1 MNKVAHEQGSHMKS
15 SSQSSLLTQQ
25 RFLPYFIT
33 QFLGAFNDNIFK
45 NVLLLFVAFA
55 SVDTLPISSN
65 LFINLAAGLF
75 ILPFF
80 LFSALAGVLA
90 DKYEKSWFIRKVK
103 LLEILI
109 MSLGAIGF
117 IYESYGI
124 LLLLLFLMGT
134 QSAFFGPVKYALLPQ
149 QLEPKELVSGNALVE
164 TGTFLAIL
172 IGTLGAG
179 LIASHESAKIVAAVC
194 IVLFAVMGYGA
205 SCFIPNAPSNAPDMK
220 IKWRPIALTRQTLK
234 IAKKDRP
241 TFQALMAI
249 SWFWFLGA
257 AYLTQ
262 FPNFTKI
269 HLNGTESAVA
279 FLLALF
285 SVGIAIGSL
294 ACDKLS
300 NHRIEIGIVPMGSF
314 GISLFGLLMALAV
327 PENLPQFESFN
338 QFVGHSELWP
348 LFAYLLLLGISGG
361 IFIVPLYA
369 LMQFRA
375 EPNERAQVIAGLN
388 IYNSLFMVGS
398 AVLGIVCLSL
408 LELNI
413 VELFILLAAMNTL
426 VVLYLVY
433 QVPIYAFRF
442 FTWVVTHTMY
452 RVKHKNLH
460 HLPEKGGA
468 LIICNH
474 VSYMDA
480 LLLSA
485 VCPRLIRFVMEEDY
499 AKLPPIRRFL
509 KRAGVIPISATNRRS
524 IRNAFNEV
532 EQALHDGH
540 IVCIF
545 PEGRLTS
552 DGEIGEFMRGM
563 ELIIKRSP
571 VPVIPMAL
579 KGLWGSYFSRFKGR
593 ACKGL
598 PTRFWTK
605 LEIEAGDAIDPKQA
619 SCEVLRQKVIE
630 IRGDFR

>member
-1 MNKVAHEQGSHMKS
+1 MNN
-15 SSQSSLLTQQ
+15 SSQSSLLTQK

-103 LLEILI
+103 LLEVVI

-149 QLEPKELVSGNALVE
+149 QLETKELVSGNALVE

-179 LIASHESAKIVAAVC
+179 IIASEESAKLVAAIC
-194 IVLFAVMGYGA
+194 IVSFAVLGYVS
-205 SCFIPNAPSNAPDMK
+205 SCFIPEAPSNAPDLK
-220 IKWRPIALTRQTLK
+220 VKWQPIKLTKATLA

-241 TFQALMAI
+241 TFQALMSI

-257 AYLTQ
+257 TYLTQ
-262 FPNFTKI
+262 FPNFTKL
-269 HLNGTESAVA
+269 HLNGTESSVA
-279 FLLALF
+279 FLMALF

-300 NHRIEIGIVPMGSF
+300 NHRIEIGIVPMGSL
-314 GISLFGLLMALAV
+314 GISIFGFLMATSI
-327 PENLPQFESFN
+327 PESLPEFGSFQ
-338 QFVGHSELWP
+338 QFVTYSELRP

-361 IFIVPLYA
+361 IFIVPLYS
-369 LMQFRA
+369 LMQLRA
-375 EPNERAQVIAGLN
+375 KPDERAQVIAGLN

-398 AVLGIVCLSL
+398 AVMGIICLSV
-408 LELNI
+408 LELSI
-413 VELFILLAAMNTL
+413 PQLFVLLALLNTF
-426 VVLYLVY
+426 VMLYLFY

-460 HLPEKGGA
+460 NLPESGGA
-468 LIICNH
+468 LIVCNH

-499 AKLPPIRRFL
+499 AKLPPLRRFL
-509 KRAGVIPISATNRRS
+509 KRAGVIPISSTNRRS

-532 EQALHDGH
+532 EQALHEGH

-545 PEGRLTS
+545 PEGKLTS
-552 DGEIGEFMRGM
+552 DGEVAEFMRGM
-563 ELIIKRSP
+563 ELIIRRSP

-579 KGLWGSYFSRFKGR
+579 KGLWGSYFSRYKGR

-605 LEIEAGDAIDPKQA
+605 LEIETGEPISPADA
-619 SCEVLRQKVIE
+619 SCETLRQAVADL
-630 IRGDFR
+630 RGSQR

>member
-1 MNKVAHEQGSHMKS
+1 MNND
-15 SSQSSLLTQQ
+15 SQSSLLTQK

-103 LLEILI
+103 LLEVVI

-117 IYESYGI
+117 IYESYAI

-149 QLEPKELVSGNALVE
+149 QLESKELVSGNALVE

-179 LIASHESAKIVAAVC
+179 IIASEENSKLIAAVC
-194 IVLFAVMGYGA
+194 IVTFAVLGYLA
-205 SCFIPNAPSNAPDMK
+205 SYFIPEAPSNAPDLK
-220 IKWRPIALTRQTLK
+220 VKWQPISLTRQTLA

-257 AYLTQ
+257 TYLTQ
-262 FPNFTKI
+262 FPNFTKVY
-269 HLNGTESAVA
+269 LNGTESAVA

-300 NHRIEIGIVPMGSF
+300 NHRIEIGIVPMGSL
-314 GISLFGLLMALAV
+314 GISIFGFLMAVSIPDA
-327 PENLPQFESFN
+327 LPDFDSFKS
-338 QFVGHSELWP
+338 FVSYSELWP
-348 LFAYLLLLGISGG
+348 LFAYLLLLGMSGG
-361 IFIVPLYA
+361 IFIVPLYS

-375 EPNERAQVIAGLN
+375 KPTERAQVIAGLN

-398 AVLGIVCLSL
+398 AVLGIVFLSVL
-408 LELNI
+408 QLSI
-413 VELFILLAAMNTL
+413 PQLFALLAVFNTL
-426 VVLYLVY
+426 VMVALFY

-460 HLPEKGGA
+460 NLPEKGGA
-468 LIICNH
+468 LIVCNH

-499 AKLPPIRRFL
+499 AKLPPLRRFL
-509 KRAGVIPISATNRRS
+509 KRAGVIPISATNRSS
-524 IRNAFNEV
+524 IRNAFKEV
-532 EQALHDGH
+532 ERALHEGH

-545 PEGRLTS
+545 PEGKLTS
-552 DGEIGEFMRGM
+552 DGEVAEFMRGM
-563 ELIIKRSP
+563 ELIIRRSP

-579 KGLWGSYFSRFKGR
+579 KGLWGSYFSRFKGS

-598 PTRFWTK
+598 PNRFWTK
-605 LEIEAGDAIDPKQA
+605 IEIEAGRPILPKDT
-619 SCEVLRQKVIE
+619 SCETLRQSVAE
-630 IRGDFR
+630 LRGPLR

>member
-1 MNKVAHEQGSHMKS
+1 MNN
-15 SSQSSLLTQQ
+15 SSQSSLLTQK

-103 LLEILI
+103 LLEVVI

-149 QLEPKELVSGNALVE
+149 QLETKELVSGNALVE

-179 LIASHESAKIVAAVC
+179 IIASEESAKLVAAIC
-194 IVLFAVMGYGA
+194 IVSFAVLGYVS
-205 SCFIPNAPSNAPDMK
+205 SCFIPKAPSNAPDLK
-220 IKWRPIALTRQTLK
+220 VKWQPIKLTQATLA
-234 IAKKDRP
+234 IAKKDHP
-241 TFQALMAI
+241 TFQALMSI

-257 AYLTQ
+257 TYLTQ
-262 FPNFTKI
+262 FPNFTKL
-269 HLNGTESAVA
+269 HLNGTESSVA

-300 NHRIEIGIVPMGSF
+300 NHRIEIGIVPMGSL
-314 GISLFGLLMALAV
+314 GISLFGLLMATSIPDSL
-327 PENLPQFESFN
+327 PEFSSFQ
-338 QFVGHSELWP
+338 QFVTYSELWP

-361 IFIVPLYA
+361 IFIVPLYS
-369 LMQFRA
+369 LMQLRA
-375 EPNERAQVIAGLN
+375 KPDERAQVIAGLN

-398 AVLGIVCLSL
+398 AVMGIVCLSV
-408 LELNI
+408 LELSI
-413 VELFILLAAMNTL
+413 PQLFILLALLNTF
-426 VVLYLVY
+426 VMLYLFY

-460 HLPEKGGA
+460 NLPEDGGA
-468 LIICNH
+468 LIVCNH

-499 AKLPPIRRFL
+499 AKLPPLRRFL
-509 KRAGVIPISATNRRS
+509 KRAGVIPISSTNRRS

-532 EQALHDGH
+532 EQALHEGH

-545 PEGRLTS
+545 PEGKLTS
-552 DGEIGEFMRGM
+552 DGEVAEFMRGM
-563 ELIIKRSP
+563 ELIIRRSP

-579 KGLWGSYFSRFKGR
+579 KGLWGSYFSRYKGR

-605 LEIEAGDAIDPKQA
+605 LEIEAGEPISPADA
-619 SCEVLRQKVIE
+619 SCETLRQAVADL
-630 IRGDFR
+630 RGSQR

>member
-1 MNKVAHEQGSHMKS
+1 MNN
-15 SSQSSLLTQQ
+15 SSQSSLLTQK

-103 LLEILI
+103 LLEVVI

-149 QLEPKELVSGNALVE
+149 QLETKELVSGNALVE

-179 LIASHESAKIVAAVC
+179 IIASEEGAKLIAAVC
-194 IVLFAVMGYGA
+194 IVSFAVLGYIS
-205 SCFIPNAPSNAPDMK
+205 SCFIPHAPSNAPDLK
-220 IKWRPIALTRQTLK
+220 VKWQPVKLTRATLA

-241 TFQALMAI
+241 TFQALMSI

-262 FPNFTKI
+262 FPNFTKL
-269 HLNGTESAVA
+269 HLNGTESSVA

-300 NHRIEIGIVPMGSF
+300 NHRIEIGIVPMGSL
-314 GISLFGLLMALAV
+314 GISIFGLLMAISI
-327 PENLPQFESFN
+327 PESLPDFSSFH
-338 QFVGHSELWP
+338 QFVTYSELWS

-361 IFIVPLYA
+361 IFIVPLYS
-369 LMQFRA
+369 LMQLRA
-375 EPNERAQVIAGLN
+375 KPDERAQVIAGLN

-398 AVLGIVCLSL
+398 AVLGIVCLSV
-408 LELNI
+408 LELSI
-413 VELFILLAAMNTL
+413 PQLFILLAVGNTL
-426 VVLYLVY
+426 VMLYLFY

-468 LIICNH
+468 LIVCNH

-499 AKLPPIRRFL
+499 TKLPPIRRFL
-509 KRAGVIPISATNRRS
+509 KRAGVIPISATNRNS
-524 IRNAFNEV
+524 IRNAFKEV
-532 EQALHDGH
+532 ERALHEGH

-545 PEGRLTS
+545 PEGKLTS
-552 DGEIGEFMRGM
+552 DGEVAEFMRGM

-579 KGLWGSYFSRFKGR
+579 KGLWGSYFSRYKGR

-605 LEIEAGDAIDPKQA
+605 LEIEAGEPISPKEA
-619 SCEVLRQKVIE
+619 SCETLRQSVSDL
-630 IRGDFR
+630 RGSLR

>member
-1 MNKVAHEQGSHMKS
+1 MNN
-15 SSQSSLLTQQ
+15 SSQSSLLTQK

-90 DKYEKSWFIRKVK
+90 DKYEKSWFIRKIK
-103 LLEILI
+103 LIEVVI

-149 QLEPKELVSGNALVE
+149 QLETKELVSGNALVE

-179 LIASHESAKIVAAVC
+179 IIASEESAKLIAA
-194 IVLFAVMGYGA
+194 ISIILFAILGYVS
-205 SCFIPNAPSNAPDMK
+205 SCFIPEAPSNAPSLK
-220 IKWRPIALTRQTLK
+220 VNWQPVKLTRSTLA

-241 TFQALMAI
+241 TFQALMSI

-262 FPNFTKI
+262 FPNFTKL
-269 HLNGTESAVA
+269 HLNGTESSVA

-300 NHRIEIGIVPMGSF
+300 NHRIEIGIVPMGSL
-314 GISLFGLLMALAV
+314 GISIFGLLMAISI
-327 PENLPQFESFN
+327 PESLPDFNSFN
-338 QFVGHSELWP
+338 QFVTYSELWP

-361 IFIVPLYA
+361 IFIVPLYS
-369 LMQFRA
+369 LMQLRA
-375 EPNERAQVIAGLN
+375 KPDERAQVIAGLN

-398 AVLGIVCLSL
+398 AVLGIVCLSVL
-408 LELNI
+408 DLSI
-413 VELFILLAAMNTL
+413 PQLFILLAVGNTL
-426 VVLYLVY
+426 VMFSLFY

-442 FTWVVTHTMY
+442 FTWIVTHTMY

-468 LIICNH
+468 LIVCNH

-499 AKLPPIRRFL
+499 TKLPPIRRFL
-509 KRAGVIPISATNRRS
+509 KRAGVIPISATNRNS
-524 IRNAFNEV
+524 IRNAFKEV
-532 EQALHDGH
+532 ERALHVGH

-545 PEGRLTS
+545 PEGKLTS
-552 DGEIGEFMRGM
+552 DGEVAEFMRGM

-579 KGLWGSYFSRFKGR
+579 KGLWGSYFSRYKGR

-605 LEIEAGDAIDPKQA
+605 LEIEAGEPISPKEA
-619 SCEVLRQKVIE
+619 SCETLRQSVSDL
-630 IRGDFR
+630 RGSLR

>member
-1 MNKVAHEQGSHMKS
+1 MNN
-15 SSQSSLLTQQ
+15 SSQSSLLTQK

-103 LLEILI
+103 LLEVVI

-149 QLEPKELVSGNALVE
+149 QLETKELVSGNALVE

-179 LIASHESAKIVAAVC
+179 IIASEEGAKLIAAVC
-194 IVLFAVMGYGA
+194 IVSFAVLGYVS
-205 SCFIPNAPSNAPDMK
+205 SCFIPHAPSNAPDLK
-220 IKWRPIALTRQTLK
+220 VKWQPVKLTRATLA

-241 TFQALMAI
+241 TFQALMSI

-262 FPNFTKI
+262 FPNFTKL
-269 HLNGTESAVA
+269 HLNGTESSVA

-300 NHRIEIGIVPMGSF
+300 NHRIEIGIVPMGSL
-314 GISLFGLLMALAV
+314 GISIFGLLMAISI
-327 PENLPQFESFN
+327 PESLPDFSSFH
-338 QFVGHSELWP
+338 QFVTYSELWS

-361 IFIVPLYA
+361 IFIVPLYS
-369 LMQFRA
+369 LMQLRA
-375 EPNERAQVIAGLN
+375 KPNERAQVIAGLN

-398 AVLGIVCLSL
+398 AVLGIVCLSV
-408 LELNI
+408 LELSI
-413 VELFILLAAMNTL
+413 PQLFILLAVGNTL
-426 VVLYLVY
+426 VMLYLFY

-468 LIICNH
+468 LIVCNH

-499 AKLPPIRRFL
+499 TKLPPIRRFL
-509 KRAGVIPISATNRRS
+509 KRAGVIPISATNRNS
-524 IRNAFNEV
+524 IRNAFKEV
-532 EQALHDGH
+532 ERALHEGH

-545 PEGRLTS
+545 PEGKLTS
-552 DGEIGEFMRGM
+552 DGEVAEFMRGM

-579 KGLWGSYFSRFKGR
+579 KGLWGSYFSRYKGR

-605 LEIEAGDAIDPKQA
+605 LEIEAGEPISPKEA
-619 SCEVLRQKVIE
+619 SCETLRQSVSDL
-630 IRGDFR
+630 RGSLR

>member
-1 MNKVAHEQGSHMKS
+1 MNN
-15 SSQSSLLTQQ
+15 SSQSSLLTQK

-103 LLEILI
+103 LLEVVI

-149 QLEPKELVSGNALVE
+149 QLETKELVSGNALVE

-179 LIASHESAKIVAAVC
+179 IIASEESAKLVAAIC
-194 IVLFAVMGYGA
+194 IVSFAVLGYVS
-205 SCFIPNAPSNAPDMK
+205 SCFIPEAPSNAPDLK
-220 IKWRPIALTRQTLK
+220 VKWQPIKLTKATLT

-241 TFQALMAI
+241 TFQALMSI

-257 AYLTQ
+257 TYLTQ
-262 FPNFTKI
+262 FPNFTKL
-269 HLNGTESAVA
+269 HLNGTESSVA

-300 NHRIEIGIVPMGSF
+300 NHRIEIGIVPMGSL
-314 GISLFGLLMALAV
+314 GISIFGLLMATSI
-327 PENLPQFESFN
+327 PESLPEFGSFQ
-338 QFVGHSELWP
+338 QFVTHSELWP

-361 IFIVPLYA
+361 IFIVPLYS
-369 LMQFRA
+369 LMQLRA
-375 EPNERAQVIAGLN
+375 KPDERAQVIAGLN

-398 AVLGIVCLSL
+398 AVMGIVCLSV
-408 LELNI
+408 LELSI
-413 VELFILLAAMNTL
+413 PQLFILLALLNTF
-426 VVLYLVY
+426 VMLYLFY

-460 HLPEKGGA
+460 NLPENGGA
-468 LIICNH
+468 LIVCNH

-499 AKLPPIRRFL
+499 AKLPPLRRFL
-509 KRAGVIPISATNRRS
+509 KRAGVIPISSTNRRS

-532 EQALHDGH
+532 EQALHEGH

-545 PEGRLTS
+545 PEGKLTS
-552 DGEIGEFMRGM
+552 DGEVAEFMRGM
-563 ELIIKRSP
+563 ELIIRRSP

-579 KGLWGSYFSRFKGR
+579 KGLWGSYFSRYKGR

-605 LEIEAGDAIDPKQA
+605 LEIEAGEPISPTDA
-619 SCEVLRQKVIE
+619 SCETLRQAVADL
-630 IRGDFR
+630 RGSQR

>member
-1 MNKVAHEQGSHMKS
+1 MNND
-15 SSQSSLLTQQ
+15 SQSSLLTQK

-103 LLEILI
+103 LLEVVI

-117 IYESYGI
+117 IYESYAI

-149 QLEPKELVSGNALVE
+149 QLESKELVSGNALVE

-179 LIASHESAKIVAAVC
+179 IIASEENSKLIAAVC
-194 IVLFAVMGYGA
+194 IVTFAVLGYLA
-205 SCFIPNAPSNAPDMK
+205 SYFIPEAPSNAPDLK
-220 IKWRPIALTRQTLK
+220 VKWQPITLTRQTLA

-257 AYLTQ
+257 TYLTQ
-262 FPNFTKI
+262 FPNFTKVY
-269 HLNGTESAVA
+269 LNGTESAVA

-300 NHRIEIGIVPMGSF
+300 NHRIEIGIVPMGSL
-314 GISLFGLLMALAV
+314 GISIFGFLMAV
-327 PENLPQFESFN
+327 SIPEALPDFDSFKS
-338 QFVGHSELWP
+338 FVSYSELWP
-348 LFAYLLLLGISGG
+348 LFAYLLLLGMSGG
-361 IFIVPLYA
+361 IFIVPLYS

-375 EPNERAQVIAGLN
+375 KPTERAQVIAGLN

-398 AVLGIVCLSL
+398 AVLGIVFLSVL
-408 LELNI
+408 QLSI
-413 VELFILLAAMNTL
+413 PQLFALLAVFNTL
-426 VVLYLVY
+426 VMFALFY

-460 HLPEKGGA
+460 NLPEKGGA
-468 LIICNH
+468 LIVCNH

-499 AKLPPIRRFL
+499 AKLPPLRRFL
-509 KRAGVIPISATNRRS
+509 KRAGVIPISATNRSS
-524 IRNAFNEV
+524 IRNAFKEV
-532 EQALHDGH
+532 ELALHEGH

-545 PEGRLTS
+545 PEGKLTS
-552 DGEIGEFMRGM
+552 DGEVAEFMRGM
-563 ELIIKRSP
+563 ELIIRRSP

-579 KGLWGSYFSRFKGR
+579 KGLWGSYFSRFKGS

-598 PTRFWTK
+598 PNRFWTK
-605 LEIEAGDAIDPKQA
+605 IEIEAGRPILPKDT
-619 SCEVLRQKVIE
+619 SCETLRQSVAE
-630 IRGDFR
+630 LRGPLR

>member
-1 MNKVAHEQGSHMKS
+1 MNND
-15 SSQSSLLTQQ
+15 SQSSLLTQK

-103 LLEILI
+103 LLEVVI

-117 IYESYGI
+117 IYESYAI

-149 QLEPKELVSGNALVE
+149 QLESKELVSGNALVE

-179 LIASHESAKIVAAVC
+179 IIASEENSKLIAAVC
-194 IVLFAVMGYGA
+194 IVTFAVLGYLA
-205 SCFIPNAPSNAPDMK
+205 SYFIPEAPSNAPDLK
-220 IKWRPIALTRQTLK
+220 VKWQPITLTRQTLA

-257 AYLTQ
+257 TYLTQ
-262 FPNFTKI
+262 FPNFTKVY
-269 HLNGTESAVA
+269 LNGTESAVA

-300 NHRIEIGIVPMGSF
+300 NHRIEIGIVPIGSL
-314 GISLFGLLMALAV
+314 GISIFGFLMAV
-327 PENLPQFESFN
+327 SIPEALPDFDSFKS
-338 QFVGHSELWP
+338 FVSYSELWP
-348 LFAYLLLLGISGG
+348 LFAYLLLLGMSGG
-361 IFIVPLYA
+361 IFIVPLYS

-375 EPNERAQVIAGLN
+375 KPTERAQVIAGLN

-398 AVLGIVCLSL
+398 AVLGIIFLSVL
-408 LELNI
+408 QLSI
-413 VELFILLAAMNTL
+413 PQLFALLAVGNTL
-426 VVLYLVY
+426 VMFALFY

-460 HLPEKGGA
+460 NLPEKGGA
-468 LIICNH
+468 LIVCNH

-499 AKLPPIRRFL
+499 AKLPPLRRFL
-509 KRAGVIPISATNRRS
+509 KRAGVIPISATNRSS
-524 IRNAFNEV
+524 IRNAFKEV
-532 EQALHDGH
+532 ERALHEGH

-545 PEGRLTS
+545 PEGKLTS
-552 DGEIGEFMRGM
+552 DGEVAEFMRGM
-563 ELIIKRSP
+563 ELIIRRSP

-579 KGLWGSYFSRFKGR
+579 KGLWGSYFSRFKGS

-598 PTRFWTK
+598 PNRFWTK
-605 LEIEAGDAIDPKQA
+605 IEIEAGRPILPKDT
-619 SCEVLRQKVIE
+619 SCETLRQSVAE
-630 IRGDFR
+630 LRGPLR